1 MSERYNP
8 WWFGEPDPTYIAWV
22 DSEVRWRPR
31 EADLLSL
38 EPFSLN
44 FLVGP
49 RQVGK
54 TTLVKLVIHELLA
67 KLDPNA
73 VFYYSCDELVDYI
86 ELGEVLDSYL
96 DSANARG
103 VPVPYIFLDE
113 VTLVEDWWRAVKS
126 RIDDG
131 SLKRA
136 VVTVTGSASIEV
148 AKGREAFPGRS
159 GGGVDITLMPL
170 SFASYVEALARLP
183 LMKGKGVVG
192 ALEASRA
199 NRVYGERLSKLFR
212 GFVASGG
219 FPAAL
224 KDYAKYGK
232 VSEDTRRSL
241 LDWLRVDWSRAGRS
255 DGYMKEVLG
264 FILWSR
270 CSPVSWLGVA
280 KNTSIGSPNT
290 AQAYIETLENLL
302 VAKVLEHVDASG
314 MVQHRKNRKIHF
326 TDPLLYHVFSG
337 YSSTPVDE
345 PCLVEATV
353 AVHLGRSAP
362 VYYWRNSG
370 EVDVVVVDNGVQTG
384 VEVKWGYHPSSKP
397 RHLTHYVTLNRELI
411 PVFLASLG
419 N

>member
-1 MSERYNP
+1 M
-8 WWFGEPDPTYIAWV
+8 
-22 DSEVRWRPR
+22 
-31 EADLLSL
+31 
-38 EPFSLN
+38 
-44 FLVGP
+44 
-49 RQVGK
+49 
-54 TTLVKLVIHELLA
+54 
-67 KLDPNA
+67 
-73 VFYYSCDELVDYI
+73 
-86 ELGEVLDSYL
+86 LG
-96 DSANARG
+96 G

-192 ALEASRA
+192 ALEALRA
-199 NRVYGERLSKLFR
+199 NRVYGERLSELFR

-232 VSEDTRRSL
+232 VSKDTRRSL
-241 LDWLRVDWSRAGRS
+241 LDWLRVDRSRAGRS
-255 DGYMKEVLG
+255 DGYMEEVLG
-264 FILWSR
+264 SILWSR

-280 KNTSIGSPNT
+280 KNTSIGSLNT

-314 MVQHRKNRKIHF
+314 RVQHRKNRKIHF

-337 YSSTPVDE
+337 YSS
-345 PCLVEATV
+345 
-353 AVHLGRSAP
+353 
-362 VYYWRNSG
+362 Y
-370 EVDVVVVDNGVQTG
+370 
-384 VEVKWGYHPSSKP
+384 P
-397 RHLTHYVTLNRELI
+397 R
-411 PVFLASLG
+411 G
-419 N
+419 